1 MKQSENESDV
11 NTTINR
17 IMPQSAYNA
26 TTNSSAIAT
35 KVREDIL
42 FLQDRIDRI
51 KKLQT
56 PNSSVLKTYQSMLD
70 SREAVLSWLQG
81 NGEVEHNEEND
92 IVQVG

>member
-56 PNSSVLKTYQSMLD
+56 
-70 SREAVLSWLQG
+70 VLSWLQG